1 MKLYDEIFHW
11 VYLSSYPPIINK
23 IACCQRLLKWDLAQQ
38 VTDEKKQTM
47 PRAYDNMP
55 HGQERLR
62 QEEEGKLPK
71 LLLNSCFARKDGQE
85 QESAP
90 LAWHYFCHPIF
101 CPSSLDSLQKS
112 FLVNVGELFEHA
124 TAKKDD
130 GESIIN

>member
-1 MKLYDEIFHW
+1 MQLYDEIFHW

-62 QEEEGKLPK
+62 QEEEEGKLPK

-85 QESAP
+85 SAR

-101 CPSSLDSLQKS
+101 CPPSTRYKRVSSSMSENYLSTRRPRRMMGRAL
-112 FLVNVGELFEHA
+112 LTE
-124 TAKKDD
+124 
-130 GESIIN
+130 

>member
-1 MKLYDEIFHW
+1 
-11 VYLSSYPPIINK
+11 
-23 IACCQRLLKWDLAQQ
+23 
-38 VTDEKKQTM
+38 
-47 PRAYDNMP
+47 MP

-85 QESAP
+85 QESAR
-90 LAWHYFCHPIF
+90 LAEVALFLPSNF
-101 CPSSLDSLQKS
+101 LSSLDSLQKS

-130 GESIIN
+130 GESIINWVTFVADKIGKVGNWYYVALRLL

>member
-1 MKLYDEIFHW
+1 
-11 VYLSSYPPIINK
+11 
-23 IACCQRLLKWDLAQQ
+23 
-38 VTDEKKQTM
+38 M

-62 QEEEGKLPK
+62 QEEEEGKLPK

-85 QESAP
+85 SAR

-101 CPSSLDSLQKS
+101 CPSVDSLQKS